1 MFPEKLERDKN
12 MPRYTYKAIK
22 PAIEKTYMFHSGQNV
37 YDALGN
43 VDFDNIKVVVTAK
56 DLDEAEAI
64 RKGVTD
70 IRMWELESEE

>member
-1 MFPEKLERDKN
+1 
-12 MPRYTYKAIK
+12 MPKYTYKTIK
-22 PAIEKTYMFHSGQNV
+22 PVIEETYMFHTNTNV
-37 YDALGN
+37 YDALGD

>member
-1 MFPEKLERDKN
+1 
-12 MPRYTYKAIK
+12 MPKYTYKTIK
-22 PAIEKTYMFHSGQNV
+22 PAVEEAYVFYSGVSV
-37 YDALGN
+37 YDALGD

>member
-1 MFPEKLERDKN
+1 

-22 PAIEKTYMFHSGQNV
+22 PAIEKTYMFHTGQNV

-43 VDFDNIKVVVTAK
+43 VDFNNVKVVVTAK
-56 DLDEAEAI
+56 NSEEADSI

-70 IRMWELESEE
+70 MGMWELESEE